1 MPTSAVLAQPGR
13 TTPAPSA
20 RREGTRHAAGHPPR
34 SRPFQLE
41 AQAAVVDAAPV
52 GGVHVVASQANRAWI
67 AACRSPRVAVS
78 GIFTLRQDG
87 GFCRHPSPRSG
98 HGHPRPKCAYSLA
111 INPGVTDGKHAA
123 SQHGHHGRFAKK
135 CHNHN
140 TGLPVPLRV
149 LCRLTRG
156 NRQPYHPAGGWL
168 LPAWPGRKLTGGAAR
183 PWHCAR
189 PPPGCRAYARARCV
203 RSCTTWQTCCG
214 GRTAAS
220 SRSDPRACGRGSRP
234 GSFRR

>member
-1 MPTSAVLAQPGR
+1 MSRQGRRSLRPGNADECGASAAWSNDSGTFGPPGGNTSRGR
-13 TTPAPSA
+13 ASF
-20 RREGTRHAAGHPPR
+20 
-34 SRPFQLE
+34 SFSPFQLE

-111 INPGVTDGKHAA
+111 INPGATDGKHAA

-140 TGLPVPLRV
+140 TGLPAPRAFWPDEPRHRSEVTRRV
-149 LCRLTRG
+149 LVPWLPRG
-156 NRQPYHPAGGWL
+156 PAGSRTW
-168 LPAWPGRKLTGGAAR
+168 PPGRGHR
-183 PWHCAR
+183 
-189 PPPGCRAYARARCV
+189 
-203 RSCTTWQTCCG
+203 
-214 GRTAAS
+214 RTQ
-220 SRSDPRACGRGSRP
+220 
-234 GSFRR
+234 

>member
-1 MPTSAVLAQPGR
+1 VSRQGRRSLRPENADECGAGAAWSNDSGTSGPPGGNTSGGR
-13 TTPAPSA
+13 AS
-20 RREGTRHAAGHPPR
+20 
-34 SRPFQLE
+34 SSFSPFQLE

-111 INPGVTDGKHAA
+111 INPGATDGKHAA

-140 TGLPVPLRV
+140 TGLPTPLRI
-149 LCRLTRG
+149 LCRLNSG
-156 NRQPYHPAGGWL
+156 DRQPCRPAAPELTATPFCSCRQQGTW
-168 LPAWPGRKLTGGAAR
+168 PAREAMHVPGRRRASHAR
-183 PWHCAR
+183 SR
-189 PPPGCRAYARARCV
+189 K
-203 RSCTTWQTCCG
+203 
-214 GRTAAS
+214 TAIRVVAS
-220 SRSDPRACGRGSRP
+220 GP
-234 GSFRR
+234 